1 LVRREIIQRREEGCR
16 VDEVERKY
24 KAAIEG
30 NSTDMGTKLDRLWV
44 ELEQLTPMP
53 DFPFYEPSDLEKI
66 KEKRPEGLRATG
78 CTLSNE
84 ELHDKTYGAWLGRCA
99 GCLLGKPVEGW
110 SKDRIEDYLR
120 LAGKYPLDNYFPLM
134 APLPEGY
141 RLHPSYREAVLGSIA
156 CMPRDDDIDYTILG
170 LHVLEEHGADFTTE
184 DVANEWLTHLPYRL
198 VYTAERVAYRNLV
211 KGVSPRSA
219 ASHRN
224 PYREWIGAQIRAD
237 IWGYVTPGMP
247 ELGAEYAY
255 RDASLSHVKN
265 GMYGEMFVSAMLSAA
280 FVTDDL
286 VEIIETGLSEIP
298 DNSRLSEAVRDVMN
312 WREEYNNWQEVW
324 DRVMEKYGNYNPVHT
339 INNAAI
345 VILGLLYGGGDFE
358 RSISLS
364 VMGGN
369 DTDCNGATAGSIVG
383 AILGADAL
391 PGKWIDPMNDRVKSI
406 VVGFTDSRIS
416 DLAKR
421 TCIIREKIY
430 EKHS

>member
-1 LVRREIIQRREEGCR
+1 
-16 VDEVERKY
+16 
-24 KAAIEG
+24 
-30 NSTDMGTKLDRLWV
+30 
-44 ELEQLTPMP
+44 
-53 DFPFYEPSDLEKI
+53 
-66 KEKRPEGLRATG
+66 
-78 CTLSNE
+78 
-84 ELHDKTYGAWLGRCA
+84 
-99 GCLLGKPVEGW
+99 
-110 SKDRIEDYLR
+110 
-120 LAGKYPLDNYFPLM
+120 
-134 APLPEGY
+134 
-141 RLHPSYREAVLGSIA
+141 
-156 CMPRDDDIDYTILG
+156 
-170 LHVLEEHGADFTTE
+170 
-184 DVANEWLTHLPYRL
+184 
-198 VYTAERVAYRNLV
+198 
-211 KGVSPRSA
+211 
-219 ASHRN
+219 
-224 PYREWIGAQIRAD
+224 
-237 IWGYVTPGMP
+237 
-247 ELGAEYAY
+247 
-255 RDASLSHVKN
+255 
-265 GMYGEMFVSAMLSAA
+265 MLSAA

-312 WREEYNNWQEVW
+312 WREEYDNWQEVW
-324 DRVMEKYGNYNPVHT
+324 DRVMEKYGNYHPVHT

>member
-1 LVRREIIQRREEGCR
+1 VRREIIQRCEEGCN
-16 VDEVERKY
+16 VDEVSKRYE
-24 KAAIEG
+24 AVTG
-30 NSTDMGTKLDRLWV
+30 GTPTNMSRELDRLWE
-44 ELEQLTPMP
+44 ELVQLTPRR
-53 DFPFYEPSDLEKI
+53 DFPFNEPSDLDEI
-66 KEKRPEGLRATG
+66 RRTRPEGPRETG
-78 CTLSNE
+78 CTLSDE
-84 ELHDKTYGAWLGRCA
+84 ELYDKTYGAWLGRCA

-110 SKDRIEDYLR
+110 PKDKIEGYLR
-120 LAGKYPLDNYFPLM
+120 LAGRYPLDNYFPLIT
-134 APLPEGY
+134 PLPEGFK
-141 RLHPSYREAVLGSIA
+141 LHPNYREAMLGNIEW
-156 CMPRDDDIDYTILG
+156 MPRDDDMDYTILG
-170 LHVLEEHGADFTTE
+170 LHILEEHGTDFTTE
-184 DVANEWLTHLPYRL
+184 DVAGEWLTHLPYRM
-198 VYTAERVAYRNLV
+198 VYTAERVTYRNLV
-211 KGVSPRSA
+211 NGLTPPGA

-265 GMYGEMFVSAMLSAA
+265 GIYGEMFVSAMLSAVFA
-280 FVTDDL
+280 TDDL

-298 DNSRLSEAVRDVMN
+298 ESSRLSEAVRDVMN
-312 WREEYNNWQEVW
+312 WHEECSDWQEAW
-324 DRVMEKYGNYNPVHT
+324 DRVMEKYCDYHPVHT

-364 VMGGN
+364 VMGGH
-369 DTDCNGATAGSIVG
+369 DTDCNGATTGSIVG

-391 PGKWIDPMNDRVKSI
+391 SGKWIDPMNDRVKSI

-421 TCIIREKIY
+421 TCSIREKI